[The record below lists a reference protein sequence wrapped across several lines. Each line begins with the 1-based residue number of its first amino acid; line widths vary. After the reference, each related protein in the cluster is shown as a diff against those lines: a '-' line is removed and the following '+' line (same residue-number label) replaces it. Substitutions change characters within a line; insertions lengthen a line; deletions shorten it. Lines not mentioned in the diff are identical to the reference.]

1 VVERLATHHR
11 SPAGQLS
18 GALTAGSQPLRGKPS
33 PIRCVTL
40 RLAALSAAV
49 CYGLLLVTPAFADY
63 GAVAYDSKARKQG
76 FAWDG
81 STQDAANDAARRD
94 CDSDNCQVRFGV
106 PPQMCAALATPDSGP
121 AWGGAVRKSI
131 DAAAFAAIKNCQKHA
146 KAKCIVREK
155 KCTK

>member
-1 VVERLATHHR
+1 VVERRATRHR
-11 SPAGQLS
+11 SPAGRRS
-18 GALTAGSQPLRGKPS
+18 EALTAGSQPLGRKPS
-33 PIRCVTL
+33 LTRRVTL
-40 RLAALSAAV
+40 RLAALYAAL
-49 CYGLLLVTPAFADY
+49 CAGLLLITPAFADY
-63 GAVAYDSKARKQG
+63 GAVAYDTQARKQG

-81 STQDAANDAARRD
+81 SSQDAANDAARRD
-94 CDSDNCQVRFGV
+94 CGSDNCQVRFGV
-106 PPQMCAALATPDSGP
+106 PPQMCAALATPNSGP